1 MKSRTLLGQIYAS
14 AASGVL
20 VFLGLWTAGAVFWL
34 VNSSHFELEK
44 EADRQARELS
54 AALAPLVWNLDDRS
68 IQAYLN
74 TKVENPE
81 FVGITVKDAWG
92 GHQWQ
97 AAPGAAIQST
107 PTASQRDADIK
118 HGDQVIGTV
127 SLGLTIRP
135 REGQVTQTLLTLIL
149 SQLLLFVALLS
160 SVALSWRRVVTRL
173 HAMVVVMEKFS
184 SKGESTRMVTDREDE
199 LGVLARGFNTM
210 ADRIQA
216 TTHSMEQ
223 EIQERTDRLME
234 SEKLALVGSLVA
246 GVAHEINTPVGN
258 GITISSWLATRTK
271 EIQEKVADSALP
283 PVELDAYLADVESS
297 LAILQSGLD
306 RTSNLIQS
314 FKKIGA
320 DQVVDE
326 RRVISLRTFLQE
338 VVASL
343 QPTLK
348 RFPHEVVID
357 CTEDFVIEN
366 HPGALFQIVTNLV
379 LNAHHH
385 AFAPEQEGT
394 ITLGVHTASQEDP
407 SFELFVRDDGAGMS
421 AEVQSRIFQPFFTT
435 KRQQGG
441 TGLGLSIVHNLVQ
454 NLGGTIEVKSTRGK
468 GSEFRLVLP
477 KRAPDRA
484 PLPSSSH

>member
-20 VFLGLWTAGAVFWL
+20 VFLGLWTAGAIFWL
-34 VNSSHFELEK
+34 VNSSHFDLER

-81 FVGITVKDAWG
+81 FVSILVKDAWG

-97 AAPGAAIQST
+97 AAGAAVVSA
-107 PTASQRDADIK
+107 PVASQRDTDIK
-118 HGDQVIGTV
+118 HGDQVIGMV
-127 SLGLTIRP
+127 SLGLTIHP
-135 REGQVTQTLLTLIL
+135 REAQVTQTLLTLIL

-160 SVALSWRRVVTRL
+160 SVALSWRRVVARL
-173 HAMVVVMEKFS
+173 HAMVAVMEKFS
-184 SKGESTRMVTDREDE
+184 SKGESTRMATDRNDE

-210 ADRIQA
+210 ADRIEA
-216 TTHSMEQ
+216 TTHSMER

-271 EIQEKVADSALP
+271 EIQEKMATLP
-283 PVELDAYLADVESS
+283 LPAGELESYLADVESS

-326 RRVISLRTFLQE
+326 RRVISLRNFLQE

-343 QPTLK
+343 QPTLR
-348 RFPHEVVID
+348 RFPREVAID
-357 CTEDFVIEN
+357 CTRDFVIEN

-385 AFAPEQEGT
+385 AFAPEQEGQ
-394 ITLGVHTASQEDP
+394 ITLGVRTASEEDLN
-407 SFELFVRDDGAGMS
+407 FELYVRDDGAGMS

-454 NLGGTIEVKSTRGK
+454 NLGGTIEVLSTRGK

-484 PLPSSSH
+484 PAPSSLP